1 MAKEDETPT
10 AGGQKAEA
18 NPSTQAK
25 ADPKAATGSTPGTS
39 PSGTA
44 ASGTDKSAQT
54 GGGAKSAE
62 SDASGAAAKSGDGKT
77 GSGGRRD
84 DAITLLKADHQEV
97 EALFAEFET
106 ASDRRKAQIV
116 REACQAL
123 IVHTLLEEELF
134 YPACREAVDEDDPL
148 DEAQVEHDSA
158 KLLIRELLDGG
169 DDDYRDAKFKVLAE
183 QVRHHVAE
191 EEKPRDGIFAKA
203 QSSGVDTAE
212 LGRRIK
218 ARKQELM
225 SRQDALRPSR
235 PVSFQRLEANQAYRQ
250 EEDDMPRDNGRERDE
265 RGRFTSDDDDRG
277 GRRYASERGGGGGRG
292 RYDDD
297 RDGRGRGQGGWFG
310 DSQGHSQASRRGWER
325 SDHEG
330 SGWYG
335 DSRGHSEA
343 SRRGWERSDHEGS
356 GWYGDPE
363 GHSEASRRG
372 WDERRSFSGRDRD
385 DDRSRGGGGGGSS
398 GGGRGRGRDDD
409 DDRGYRSRGRDDDD
423 RDYRG
428 RGRDDD
434 DGRGWYGDSRGHSE
448 AARKGWES
456 RGRDDDDRG
465 SRGRSSR
472 DDDDDRGYRGRSR
485 DDDDDRRSSS
495 SSRGG
500 RSQGGWFGDSEGH
513 SEASRRG
520 WDNRR

>member
-10 AGGQKAEA
+10 AGGQKAQAEA
-18 NPSTQAK
+18 DQSTQAK
-25 ADPKAATGSTPGTS
+25 TDAKAATGSTAG
-39 PSGTA
+39 GG
-44 ASGTDKSAQT
+44 ASGTSASGTSGSSTEKNAQS
-54 GGGAKSAE
+54 GAKPA
-62 SDASGAAAKSGDGKT
+62 GAAKSSNAGETASAGK
-77 GSGGRRD
+77 RD
-84 DAITLLKADHQEV
+84 DAITLLKSDHQEV

-106 ASDRRKAQIV
+106 ANDRRKDQIV

-134 YPACREAVDEDDPL
+134 YPACREAADEDDPL

-169 DDDYRDAKFKVLAE
+169 ADDYRDAKFKVLAE

-191 EEKPRDGIFAKA
+191 EEKPREGIFAKA

-250 EEDDMPRDNGRERDE
+250 EEEDMPRDNGRERDE

-277 GRRYASERGGGGGRG
+277 GRRYASERSGGGGGRRS

-297 RDGRGRGQGGWFG
+297 RDSRGRGQGGWFG
-310 DSQGHSQASRRGWER
+310 DSQGHSEASRRGWER

-385 DDRSRGGGGGGSS
+385 YDDRDRGGGGN
-398 GGGRGRGRDDD
+398 GGGRSRDD

-423 RDYRG
+423 RGYRG

-456 RGRDDDDRG
+456 RRDDDDDRG

-472 DDDDDRGYRGRSR
+472 DDDDRGYRSRSR
-485 DDDDDRRSSS
+485 DDDDDRRSSSS

-500 RSQGGWFGDSEGH
+500 RSQGGWFGDAEGH

-520 WDNRR
+520 WENRR